1 MQMILNFCQRS
12 PVHKTG
18 LRYFLSTVKGG
29 VIKSI
34 FVRRITPFKLHIVKI
49 FIEKAQVIHNVTYET
64 PYLSFKILT
73 FKRIDVPQDLPYVPF
88 LNLTMS

>member
-1 MQMILNFCQRS
+1 VLGSLPHCKRRCNKKYFCEAYNTLQ
-12 PVHKTG
+12 
-18 LRYFLSTVKGG
+18 
-29 VIKSI
+29 
-34 FVRRITPFKLHIVKI
+34 TPHCSIVKI

-73 FKRIDVPQDLPYVPF
+73 FKRINVPQDLPYVPF